1 MDKVCV
7 HGERRRTGAPVL
19 LELQP
24 DSLTPDWLASVL
36 LMVMV
41 MVMRLRATYY
51 FLGAN
56 EDDNDNGNEQWL
68 ERVERPRNIAQRLCT
83 MHRQIHDHIWSAPEA
98 NPISMTYST
107 ISAPY

>member
-7 HGERRRTGAPVL
+7 HGEHRRTGAPVL

-51 FLGAN
+51 LWERMRTTTTTEMNSGLG
-56 EDDNDNGNEQWL
+56 ELSDPG
-68 ERVERPRNIAQRLCT
+68 T
-83 MHRQIHDHIWSAPEA
+83 SHRGYVRCIDR
-98 NPISMTYST
+98 ST
-107 ISAPY
+107 IISGLHRKQTQYP